1 MQGEGSDTVITTIS
15 YALPTGSSIE
25 ILRTMGSSTS
35 YAVDLTGNEFAN
47 TLIGNAAANMLDGR
61 GGADVM
67 WGYGGNDTYLVDNPD
82 DVVMERGGEGFDT
95 IIVDSL
101 ASYAL
106 AAGSEVELLSTRGSA
121 TTFAINLTGNEF
133 NNMIVGNA
141 ATNVLDGRGGA
152 DAMWGYGGDDLYYVD
167 NPNDV
172 VVEFAGD
179 GYDTVYTNVSF
190 TLAPGSAVEELRTMG
205 SSTTSAIDLTG
216 NELDNIIV
224 GNAAANVINGGAG
237 ADVMWGYGGNDV
249 YYVDNEKDVVVEQP
263 GNGFDT
269 IYASANF
276 TLTPGNEVEQLLT
289 PGSVTTYAINLTG
302 NELANTI
309 VGNDGVNVLDGGA
322 GDDLIWGYAGND
334 VLIGGLGKDV
344 LNGGDG
350 ADRFVYLQ
358 VGESLTGAATR
369 DVIHDFTPGV
379 DKIDLSALQIP
390 QLHFAGSAPLES
402 FGVTFGWSDGATLV
416 DIDVN
421 GDRSSDMQ
429 IELTGQLQL
438 SANDFVFA

>member
-1 MQGEGSDTVITTIS
+1 
-15 YALPTGSSIE
+15 
-25 ILRTMGSSTS
+25 
-35 YAVDLTGNEFAN
+35 VDLTGNEFAN
-47 TLIGNAAANMLDGR
+47 TLIGNAAANILDGR

-67 WGYGGNDTYLVDNPD
+67 WGYGGNDTYVVDNPD

-95 IIVDSL
+95 VIVDSL
-101 ASYAL
+101 AAYAL

-121 TTFAINLTGNEF
+121 TTFAVNLTGNEF

-152 DAMWGYGGDDLYYVD
+152 DAMWGYGGDDFYYVD

-179 GYDTVYTNVSF
+179 GHDTVYTNVSF

-205 SSTTSAIDLTG
+205 SSTTAAIDLTG
-216 NELDNIIV
+216 NEFDNIIV

-249 YYVDNEKDVVVEQP
+249 YYVDDEKDVVVEQA

-309 VGNDGVNVLDGGA
+309 VGNDGINVLDGGA
-322 GDDLIWGYAGND
+322 GDDVIWAYAGND
-334 VLIGGLGKDV
+334 VLIGGMGKDV
-344 LNGGDG
+344 LNGGEG

-358 VGESLTGAATR
+358 AGESVTGAATR
-369 DVIHDFTPGV
+369 DVIHDFTPGL

-402 FGVTFGWSDGATLV
+402 FGVTFGWADGATLV